1 MRGSCG
7 TLAVCGSLEAQARA
21 FHPRGLVARL
31 EDVSLLGEE
40 TDANAESL
48 DLHPPEWAGDPL
60 VLYVGNLQVYQG
72 IDLLLAG
79 FARTVAE
86 VPAAKLIVV
95 GGTPEEIGHYRRE
108 AARLGIAAGVHFAGP
123 RPVESLGRCLQQAT
137 VLVSPRIQ
145 GTNTPMK
152 VYSYLD
158 SGRRWSPPGC
168 RPIPRCSTTRSL
180 SSSSPTPRRWGGGS
194 RGCWKMASCAA
205 GSPATPAS
213 SRNESSRPR
222 PSAGSSLVS
231 MTLSPIAFWRM
242 GTMDRPRD
250 SKLEPRAVAEA
261 LAKAPDAAALQR
273 AILPLE
279 LEKLTSND
287 VSLLSR
293 TLQARPGAPDV
304 RLGYLANFT
313 LDPLPRWVDLHFAR
327 EGWRAAHY
335 VGGFGQYVQEVLGE
349 NTGLA
354 AFSPDLVLLALSLRL
369 LRPEAWAAFAALSP
383 AERRD
388 LREDVAAHV
397 ESWALAALERTP
409 ATLLVANFPVPAQP
423 AFGVADLN
431 AEYGETEFFLDLNLD
446 LLRRFKGHPRVQIFD
461 LDRLASRF
469 GKDRVLDRRM
479 YYLAKME
486 WSPAFLG
493 CVAAELVRHA
503 RAARAQ
509 ARKCLVLDLDNT
521 LWGGVVGEEGP
532 AGVKIGPG
540 DPEGEAFLDFHHRL
554 KALQAQGVLLAVC
567 SKNNPGDVA
576 ELFDSRPEIPLRLDR
591 LRRRGDLLGAE
602 ARGAEEDRRRAQPR
616 HRQPRLRGRQP
627 RRDEPD
633 PADAPRGEDRAA
645 PPRSGRVRR
654 RDRPADRLRAHRRP
668 GRGRQEDRP
677 VPGEPRARGPADR
690 LGGARH
696 LPREPAHR
704 ARDHPRPARRP
715 AAHPPALH
723 QDEPVQPDHPALH
736 AVRGRALHRLADLRA
751 LGGRGGATASATW
764 GRSASSSSGATAAS
778 STSTAS

>member
-1 MRGSCG
+1 
-7 TLAVCGSLEAQARA
+7 
-21 FHPRGLVARL
+21 
-31 EDVSLLGEE
+31 
-40 TDANAESL
+40 
-48 DLHPPEWAGDPL
+48 
-60 VLYVGNLQVYQG
+60 
-72 IDLLLAG
+72 
-79 FARTVAE
+79 
-86 VPAAKLIVV
+86 
-95 GGTPEEIGHYRRE
+95 
-108 AARLGIAAGVHFAGP
+108 
-123 RPVESLGRCLQQAT
+123 
-137 VLVSPRIQ
+137 
-145 GTNTPMK
+145 
-152 VYSYLD
+152 
-158 SGRRWSPPGC
+158 
-168 RPIPRCSTTRSL
+168 
-180 SSSSPTPRRWGGGS
+180 
-194 RGCWKMASCAA
+194 
-205 GSPATPAS
+205 
-213 SRNESSRPR
+213 
-222 PSAGSSLVS
+222 
-231 MTLSPIAFWRM
+231 
-242 GTMDRPRD
+242 MDRPRD

-293 TLQARPGAPDV
+293 TLQARPEAPDL

-354 AFSPDLVLLALSLRL
+354 AFAPDLVLLALSLRL
-369 LRPEAWAAFAALSP
+369 LRPEAWAAFATLSP

-388 LREDVAAHV
+388 LKEDVAAHV

-431 AEYGETEFFLDLNLD
+431 TEYGETEFFLDLNLD

-567 SKNNPGDVA
+567 SKNNPEDVA
-576 ELFDSRPEIPLRLDR
+576 ELFDSRPEIPLRITDFAAVEISWEPKHEGLKKIAAALNIGTDSLVFMDDNPAEISLIQQMLPEVKAVLLPPDPAEYVAVIDR
-591 LRRRGDLLGAE
+591 LTDFERTAVLEEDSRKTAQYRENREREALRTASGELGTYLASLRTELAITRAKRDDLPRIHQLFTKTNQFNLTTQRYTPSEVERFIASPICELWVVRGRDRFGDLGAIGVVLLRRDGRVVYIDSFLMSCR
-602 ARGAEEDRRRAQPR
+602 AMGRGIETAIMNHVK
-616 HRQPRLRGRQP
+616 HRLLDEPGHLELRGRYLPTAKNKPAETFYEDQGFRLLE
-627 RRDEPD
+627 RRDSGEKLYVLRRIDTREIPCEWIEVGQ
-633 PADAPRGEDRAA
+633 DAM
-645 PPRSGRVRR
+645 
-654 RDRPADRLRAHRRP
+654 
-668 GRGRQEDRP
+668 
-677 VPGEPRARGPADR
+677 
-690 LGGARH
+690 
-696 LPREPAHR
+696 
-704 ARDHPRPARRP
+704 
-715 AAHPPALH
+715 
-723 QDEPVQPDHPALH
+723 
-736 AVRGRALHRLADLRA
+736 A
-751 LGGRGGATASATW
+751 LGFR
-764 GRSASSSSGATAAS
+764 
-778 STSTAS
+778 

>member
-1 MRGSCG
+1 MLS
-7 TLAVCGSLEAQARA
+7 
-21 FHPRGLVARL
+21 
-31 EDVSLLGEE
+31 
-40 TDANAESL
+40 
-48 DLHPPEWAGDPL
+48 
-60 VLYVGNLQVYQG
+60 
-72 IDLLLAG
+72 
-79 FARTVAE
+79 
-86 VPAAKLIVV
+86 
-95 GGTPEEIGHYRRE
+95 
-108 AARLGIAAGVHFAGP
+108 
-123 RPVESLGRCLQQAT
+123 
-137 VLVSPRIQ
+137 RI
-145 GTNTPMK
+145 
-152 VYSYLD
+152 
-158 SGRRWSPPGC
+158 
-168 RPIPRCSTTRSL
+168 
-180 SSSSPTPRRWGGGS
+180 
-194 RGCWKMASCAA
+194 
-205 GSPATPAS
+205 
-213 SRNESSRPR
+213 E
-222 PSAGSSLVS
+222 
-231 MTLSPIAFWRM
+231 FWRM

-261 LAKAPDAAALQR
+261 LAKAPDSAALQR
-273 AILPLE
+273 AILPLD

-293 TLQARPGAPDV
+293 TLQARPEAPDL

-354 AFSPDLVLLALSLRL
+354 AFSPDLVLLALSLRQ
-369 LRPEAWAAFAALSP
+369 LRPEAWASFAALSP

-388 LREDVAAHV
+388 LREDVASHV

-431 AEYGETEFFLDLNLD
+431 TEYGETEFFLDLNLD

-540 DPEGEAFLDFHHRL
+540 DPEGEAFLEFHHRL

-567 SKNNPGDVA
+567 SKNNPEDVA
-576 ELFDSRPEIPLRLDR
+576 ELFDSRPEIPLRLADFAAVEISWEPKHEGLKKIAAALNIGTDSLVFVDDNPAEVSLIQQMLPEVKTVLLPPDPAEYVAVIDR
-591 LRRRGDLLGAE
+591 LTDFERTAVLAEDSRKTAQYRENREREALRTASGELGTYLASLRTELAITRARRDDLPRVHQLFTKTNQFNLTTQRYTPSEVERFIASPICELWVVRGRDRFGDLGAIGVVLLRRDGRVVYIDSFLMSCR
-602 ARGAEEDRRRAQPR
+602 AMGRGIETAIMNHVK
-616 HRQPRLRGRQP
+616 HRLLDEPGHLELRGRYVPTAKNKPVETFYEDQGFRLLD
-627 RRDEPD
+627 RRET
-633 PADAPRGEDRAA
+633 GEKLY
-645 PPRSGRVRR
+645 VLRR
-654 RDRPADRLRAHRRP
+654 IDT
-668 GRGRQEDRP
+668 
-677 VPGEPRARGPADR
+677 
-690 LGGARH
+690 
-696 LPREPAHR
+696 REIPCEWIEVV
-704 ARDHPRPARRP
+704 
-715 AAHPPALH
+715 
-723 QDEPVQPDHPALH
+723 QDVM
-736 AVRGRALHRLADLRA
+736 A
-751 LGGRGGATASATW
+751 LGFR
-764 GRSASSSSGATAAS
+764 
-778 STSTAS
+778 

>member
-1 MRGSCG
+1 
-7 TLAVCGSLEAQARA
+7 
-21 FHPRGLVARL
+21 
-31 EDVSLLGEE
+31 
-40 TDANAESL
+40 
-48 DLHPPEWAGDPL
+48 
-60 VLYVGNLQVYQG
+60 
-72 IDLLLAG
+72 
-79 FARTVAE
+79 
-86 VPAAKLIVV
+86 
-95 GGTPEEIGHYRRE
+95 
-108 AARLGIAAGVHFAGP
+108 
-123 RPVESLGRCLQQAT
+123 
-137 VLVSPRIQ
+137 
-145 GTNTPMK
+145 
-152 VYSYLD
+152 
-158 SGRRWSPPGC
+158 
-168 RPIPRCSTTRSL
+168 
-180 SSSSPTPRRWGGGS
+180 
-194 RGCWKMASCAA
+194 
-205 GSPATPAS
+205 
-213 SRNESSRPR
+213 
-222 PSAGSSLVS
+222 
-231 MTLSPIAFWRM
+231 
-242 GTMDRPRD
+242 MDRPRD

-261 LAKAPDAAALQR
+261 LAKAPDSAALQR
-273 AILPLE
+273 AILPLD

-293 TLQARPGAPDV
+293 TLQARPEAPDV

-354 AFSPDLVLLALSLRL
+354 AFSPDLVLLALSLRQ
-369 LRPEAWAAFAALSP
+369 LRPEAWAAFAALSA

-388 LREDVAAHV
+388 LKEDVASHV

-431 AEYGETEFFLDLNLD
+431 TEYGETEFFLDLNLD

-567 SKNNPGDVA
+567 SKNNLDDVT
-576 ELFDSRPEIPLRLDR
+576 ELFDSRPEIPLRLADFAAVEISWEPKHEGLKRIAAALNIGTDSLMFMDDNPAEVSLIQQMLPEVKSVLLPPDPAEYVAVIDR
-591 LRRRGDLLGAE
+591 LTDFERTTVLEEDSRKTAQYRENREREALRTASGELGTYLASLRTELAITRARREDLPRIHQLFTKTNQFNLTTQRYTPSEVERFIASPICELWVVRGRDRFGDLGAVGIVLLRRDGRVVYIDSFLMSCR
-602 ARGAEEDRRRAQPR
+602 AMGRGIETAIMNHVK
-616 HRQPRLRGRQP
+616 HRLLDEPGHLELRGRYLPTAKNKPVETFYEDQGFRLLE
-627 RRDEPD
+627 RRDS
-633 PADAPRGEDRAA
+633 GEKLY
-645 PPRSGRVRR
+645 VLRR
-654 RDRPADRLRAHRRP
+654 IDTR
-668 GRGRQEDRP
+668 E
-677 VPGEPRARGPADR
+677 VPCEWI
-690 LGGARH
+690 
-696 LPREPAHR
+696 EVV
-704 ARDHPRPARRP
+704 
-715 AAHPPALH
+715 
-723 QDEPVQPDHPALH
+723 QDVM
-736 AVRGRALHRLADLRA
+736 A
-751 LGGRGGATASATW
+751 LGFR
-764 GRSASSSSGATAAS
+764 
-778 STSTAS
+778 

>member
-1 MRGSCG
+1 
-7 TLAVCGSLEAQARA
+7 
-21 FHPRGLVARL
+21 
-31 EDVSLLGEE
+31 
-40 TDANAESL
+40 
-48 DLHPPEWAGDPL
+48 
-60 VLYVGNLQVYQG
+60 
-72 IDLLLAG
+72 
-79 FARTVAE
+79 
-86 VPAAKLIVV
+86 
-95 GGTPEEIGHYRRE
+95 
-108 AARLGIAAGVHFAGP
+108 
-123 RPVESLGRCLQQAT
+123 
-137 VLVSPRIQ
+137 
-145 GTNTPMK
+145 
-152 VYSYLD
+152 
-158 SGRRWSPPGC
+158 
-168 RPIPRCSTTRSL
+168 
-180 SSSSPTPRRWGGGS
+180 
-194 RGCWKMASCAA
+194 
-205 GSPATPAS
+205 
-213 SRNESSRPR
+213 
-222 PSAGSSLVS
+222 
-231 MTLSPIAFWRM
+231 
-242 GTMDRPRD
+242 MDRPRD

-261 LAKAPDAAALQR
+261 LAKAPDSAALQG
-273 AILPLE
+273 AILPLD

-293 TLQARPGAPDV
+293 TLQARPEAPDV

-354 AFSPDLVLLALSLRL
+354 AFSPDLVLLALSLRQ
-369 LRPEAWAAFAALSP
+369 LRPEAWAAFAALSA

-388 LREDVAAHV
+388 LKEDVASHV

-431 AEYGETEFFLDLNLD
+431 TEYGETEFFLDLNLD

-567 SKNNPGDVA
+567 SKNNLDDVT
-576 ELFDSRPEIPLRLDR
+576 ELFDSRPEIPLRLADFAAVEISWEPKHEGLKRIAAALNIGTDSLMFMDDNPAEVSLIQQMLPEVKSVLLPPDPAEYVAVIDR
-591 LRRRGDLLGAE
+591 LTDFERTTVLEEDSRKTAQYRENREREALRTASGELGTYLASLRTELAITRARREDLPRIHQLFTKTNQFNLTTQRYTPSEVERFIASPICELWVVRGRDRFGDLGAVGIVLLRRDGRVVYIDSFLMSCR
-602 ARGAEEDRRRAQPR
+602 AMGRGIETAIMNHVK
-616 HRQPRLRGRQP
+616 HRLLDEPGHLELRGRYLPTAKNKPVETFYEDQGFRLLE
-627 RRDEPD
+627 RRDS
-633 PADAPRGEDRAA
+633 GEKLYVLRRIDTREV
-645 PPRSGRVRR
+645 PCEWIEVVR
-654 RDRPADRLRAHRRP
+654 D
-668 GRGRQEDRP
+668 
-677 VPGEPRARGPADR
+677 VM
-690 LGGARH
+690 
-696 LPREPAHR
+696 
-704 ARDHPRPARRP
+704 
-715 AAHPPALH
+715 
-723 QDEPVQPDHPALH
+723 
-736 AVRGRALHRLADLRA
+736 A
-751 LGGRGGATASATW
+751 LGFR
-764 GRSASSSSGATAAS
+764 
-778 STSTAS
+778 

>member
-1 MRGSCG
+1 
-7 TLAVCGSLEAQARA
+7 
-21 FHPRGLVARL
+21 
-31 EDVSLLGEE
+31 
-40 TDANAESL
+40 
-48 DLHPPEWAGDPL
+48 
-60 VLYVGNLQVYQG
+60 
-72 IDLLLAG
+72 
-79 FARTVAE
+79 
-86 VPAAKLIVV
+86 
-95 GGTPEEIGHYRRE
+95 
-108 AARLGIAAGVHFAGP
+108 
-123 RPVESLGRCLQQAT
+123 
-137 VLVSPRIQ
+137 
-145 GTNTPMK
+145 
-152 VYSYLD
+152 
-158 SGRRWSPPGC
+158 
-168 RPIPRCSTTRSL
+168 
-180 SSSSPTPRRWGGGS
+180 
-194 RGCWKMASCAA
+194 
-205 GSPATPAS
+205 
-213 SRNESSRPR
+213 
-222 PSAGSSLVS
+222 
-231 MTLSPIAFWRM
+231 
-242 GTMDRPRD
+242 MDRPRD

-293 TLQARPGAPDV
+293 TLQARPEAPDV

-369 LRPEAWAAFAALSP
+369 LRPEAWASFAAMSP

-388 LREDVAAHV
+388 LKEDVAAHV

-431 AEYGETEFFLDLNLD
+431 TEYGETEFFLDLNLD

-567 SKNNPGDVA
+567 SKNNPEDVA
-576 ELFDSRPEIPLRLDR
+576 ELFDSRPEIPLRIADFAAMEISWEPKHEGLKKIAAALNIGTDSLMFMDDNPAEVSLIQQMLPEVKTVLLPPDPAEYVAVIDR
-591 LRRRGDLLGAE
+591 LTDFERTAVLEEDSRKTAQYRENREREALRTASGELGTYLTSLRTELAITRAKRDDLPRIHQLFTKTNQFNLTTQRYTPSEVERFIASPICELWVVRGRDRFGDLGAIGIVLLRRDGRVVYIDSFLMSCR
-602 ARGAEEDRRRAQPR
+602 AMGRGIETAIMNHVK
-616 HRQPRLRGRQP
+616 HRLLDEPGHLELRGRYLPTAKNKPAETFYDDQGFRLLE
-627 RRDEPD
+627 RRESGEKLYVLRRIDTREIPCEWIEVVQ
-633 PADAPRGEDRAA
+633 DAM
-645 PPRSGRVRR
+645 
-654 RDRPADRLRAHRRP
+654 
-668 GRGRQEDRP
+668 
-677 VPGEPRARGPADR
+677 
-690 LGGARH
+690 
-696 LPREPAHR
+696 
-704 ARDHPRPARRP
+704 
-715 AAHPPALH
+715 
-723 QDEPVQPDHPALH
+723 
-736 AVRGRALHRLADLRA
+736 A
-751 LGGRGGATASATW
+751 LGFR
-764 GRSASSSSGATAAS
+764 
-778 STSTAS
+778 

>member
-1 MRGSCG
+1 
-7 TLAVCGSLEAQARA
+7 
-21 FHPRGLVARL
+21 
-31 EDVSLLGEE
+31 
-40 TDANAESL
+40 
-48 DLHPPEWAGDPL
+48 
-60 VLYVGNLQVYQG
+60 
-72 IDLLLAG
+72 
-79 FARTVAE
+79 
-86 VPAAKLIVV
+86 
-95 GGTPEEIGHYRRE
+95 
-108 AARLGIAAGVHFAGP
+108 
-123 RPVESLGRCLQQAT
+123 
-137 VLVSPRIQ
+137 
-145 GTNTPMK
+145 
-152 VYSYLD
+152 
-158 SGRRWSPPGC
+158 
-168 RPIPRCSTTRSL
+168 
-180 SSSSPTPRRWGGGS
+180 
-194 RGCWKMASCAA
+194 
-205 GSPATPAS
+205 
-213 SRNESSRPR
+213 
-222 PSAGSSLVS
+222 
-231 MTLSPIAFWRM
+231 
-242 GTMDRPRD
+242 MDRPRD
-250 SKLEPRAVAEA
+250 SKLETRAVAEA
-261 LAKAPDAAALQR
+261 LAKAPDSAALQR

-293 TLQARPGAPDV
+293 TLQARPEAPDV

-388 LREDVAAHV
+388 LKEDVAAHV

-431 AEYGETEFFLDLNLD
+431 TEYGETEFFLDLNLD

-503 RAARAQ
+503 RAARGQ

-567 SKNNPGDVA
+567 SKNNPDDVA
-576 ELFDSRPEIPLRLDR
+576 ELFDSRPEIPLRLADFAAMEISWEPKHEGLKKIAAALNIGTDSLMFMDDNPAEVSLIQQMLPEVKTVLLPPDPAEYVAVIDR
-591 LRRRGDLLGAE
+591 LTDFERTAVLEEDSRKTAQYRENREREALRTASGELGTYLASLRTELAITRAKRDDLPRIHQLFTKTNQFNLTTQRYTPSEVERFIASPICELWVVRGRDRFGDLGAIGIVLLRRDGRVVYIDSFLMSCR
-602 ARGAEEDRRRAQPR
+602 AMGRGIETAIMNHVK
-616 HRQPRLRGRQP
+616 HRLLDEPGHLELRGRYLPTAKNKPAETFYDDQGFRLLE
-627 RRDEPD
+627 RRESGEKLYILRRIDTREIPCEWIEVVR
-633 PADAPRGEDRAA
+633 DAM
-645 PPRSGRVRR
+645 
-654 RDRPADRLRAHRRP
+654 
-668 GRGRQEDRP
+668 
-677 VPGEPRARGPADR
+677 
-690 LGGARH
+690 
-696 LPREPAHR
+696 
-704 ARDHPRPARRP
+704 
-715 AAHPPALH
+715 
-723 QDEPVQPDHPALH
+723 
-736 AVRGRALHRLADLRA
+736 A
-751 LGGRGGATASATW
+751 LGFR
-764 GRSASSSSGATAAS
+764 
-778 STSTAS
+778 

>member
-1 MRGSCG
+1 
-7 TLAVCGSLEAQARA
+7 
-21 FHPRGLVARL
+21 
-31 EDVSLLGEE
+31 
-40 TDANAESL
+40 
-48 DLHPPEWAGDPL
+48 
-60 VLYVGNLQVYQG
+60 
-72 IDLLLAG
+72 
-79 FARTVAE
+79 
-86 VPAAKLIVV
+86 
-95 GGTPEEIGHYRRE
+95 
-108 AARLGIAAGVHFAGP
+108 
-123 RPVESLGRCLQQAT
+123 
-137 VLVSPRIQ
+137 
-145 GTNTPMK
+145 
-152 VYSYLD
+152 
-158 SGRRWSPPGC
+158 
-168 RPIPRCSTTRSL
+168 
-180 SSSSPTPRRWGGGS
+180 
-194 RGCWKMASCAA
+194 
-205 GSPATPAS
+205 
-213 SRNESSRPR
+213 
-222 PSAGSSLVS
+222 
-231 MTLSPIAFWRM
+231 
-242 GTMDRPRD
+242 MDRPRD

-261 LAKAPDAAALQR
+261 LAKAPDSAALQR
-273 AILPLE
+273 AILPLD

-293 TLQARPGAPDV
+293 TLQARPEAADI

-388 LREDVAAHV
+388 LKEDVAAHV

-431 AEYGETEFFLDLNLD
+431 TEYGETEFFLDLNLD

-461 LDRLASRF
+461 LDRLTSRF

-567 SKNNPGDVA
+567 SKNNPEDVA
-576 ELFDSRPEIPLRLDR
+576 ELFDSRPEIPLRITDFAAVEISWEPKHEGLKKIAAALNIGTDSLMFMDDNPAEISLIQQMLPEVKSVLLPPDPAEYVAVIDR
-591 LRRRGDLLGAE
+591 LTDFERTTVLEEDARKTAQYRENREREALRTASGELGTYLASLRTELAITRARRDDLPRVHQLFTKTNQFNLTTQRYTPSEVERFIASPICELWVVRGRDRFGDLGAIGVVLLRRDGRVVYIDSFLMSCR
-602 ARGAEEDRRRAQPR
+602 AMGRGIETAIMNHVK
-616 HRQPRLRGRQP
+616 HRLLDEPGHLELRGRYMPTAKNKPAETFYEDQGFRLLE
-627 RRDEPD
+627 RRDS
-633 PADAPRGEDRAA
+633 GEKLY
-645 PPRSGRVRR
+645 VLRR
-654 RDRPADRLRAHRRP
+654 IDTR
-668 GRGRQEDRP
+668 E
-677 VPGEPRARGPADR
+677 VPCEWI
-690 LGGARH
+690 
-696 LPREPAHR
+696 EVV
-704 ARDHPRPARRP
+704 
-715 AAHPPALH
+715 
-723 QDEPVQPDHPALH
+723 QDVM
-736 AVRGRALHRLADLRA
+736 A
-751 LGGRGGATASATW
+751 LGFR
-764 GRSASSSSGATAAS
+764 
-778 STSTAS
+778 